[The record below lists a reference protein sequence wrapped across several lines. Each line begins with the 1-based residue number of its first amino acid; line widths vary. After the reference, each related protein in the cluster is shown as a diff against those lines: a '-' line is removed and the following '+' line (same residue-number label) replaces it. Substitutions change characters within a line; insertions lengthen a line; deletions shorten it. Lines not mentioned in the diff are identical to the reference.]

1 MSYRNNYNCPRCD
14 HKWEDVWDSAVDD
27 ECPKCAERAISP
39 FMSEDL
45 KALAAK
51 IAQKNDT
58 CRITF
63 LFCKVVMTEGVAN
76 GPNRE
81 EVITAV
87 RSFTSNMFTPAN
99 DPHGEHDFGQVE
111 VNGTKYFWKFDYY
124 DASYQYFQEDGNR
137 VLTIMRA
144 DEY

>member
-1 MSYRNNYNCPRCD
+1 MEYRNYYQCPKCNYE
-14 HKWEDVWDSAVDD
+14 WEDVWDCMVDD
-27 ECPKCAERAISP
+27 ECLECGERAISP
-39 FMSEDL
+39 RMSDDL
-45 KALAAK
+45 TALRKK

-63 LFCKVVMTEGVAN
+63 LCCKVVMTDGVA
-76 GPNRE
+76 GSPDKE

-87 RSFTSNMFTPAN
+87 RSFTSDMFTPGN
-99 DPHGEHDFGQVE
+99 DPHGEHDFGEVD
-111 VNGTKYFWKFDYY
+111 VNGSKYFWKFDYY
-124 DASYQYFQEDGNR
+124 DQSYQHFQEDGHR